1 MSSNILHQL
10 GLDEPLVDKG
20 SLKAPVED
28 PSTVEPEPKAPIVHI
43 EGARFSYGRQII
55 LESVDMQ
62 IHNGEFWCFIGPNG
76 EGKTTLIKA
85 LLGALRPKR
94 GWVRLR
100 ADFARRTRIG
110 FVPQSCD
117 LNPTIPTTI
126 QSFVR
131 QGTAGLPV
139 AESKLKR
146 RVDKS
151 MEVMGI
157 HWIGDRSI
165 WKVSGGQRQRAMVAR
180 ALVRDPLLMIV
191 DEPTAGLDLAAS
203 SGLLKTITELNRE
216 HGITV
221 IFVTHDL
228 QMAGRHASHVAIF
241 KNRRIQCG
249 AVADVL
255 TGENLE
261 NAFGVP
267 TEVRTEPSG
276 ELSVRAQVEPIKDEQ

>member
-1 MSSNILHQL
+1 
-10 GLDEPLVDKG
+10 
-20 SLKAPVED
+20 
-28 PSTVEPEPKAPIVHI
+28 
-43 EGARFSYGRQII
+43 
-55 LESVDMQ
+55 
-62 IHNGEFWCFIGPNG
+62 
-76 EGKTTLIKA
+76 
-85 LLGALRPKR
+85 
-94 GWVRLR
+94 
-100 ADFARRTRIG
+100 
-110 FVPQSCD
+110 
-117 LNPTIPTTI
+117 
-126 QSFVR
+126 
-131 QGTAGLPV
+131 
-139 AESKLKR
+139 
-146 RVDKS
+146 
-151 MEVMGI
+151 
-157 HWIGDRSI
+157 
-165 WKVSGGQRQRAMVAR
+165 
-180 ALVRDPLLMIV
+180 LLMIV

-267 TEVRTEPSG
+267 TEVRTGPSG